1 MLFRSAFLLTISKCM
16 NENLEYFTLIT
27 LVDITC
33 TGVTKNLPEQEFL
46 RNQQRNWE
54 SVLQVIGLRA
64 QPIIVNDPYSEI
76 IPEDVVSSIFGEMH
90 HGKDQRVWCANFSVE
105 HRDVFKID
113 EDQLGFLKNDFNQVP
128 IICGLNE
135 TARFIL
141 PIFYSY
147 GSLKNISLH
156 PGILGQQL

>member
-1 MLFRSAFLLTISKCM
+1 MSAFFMTISKCM
-16 NENLEYFTLIT
+16 NENLEYFTVCT
-27 LVDITC
+27 LVDITK
-33 TGVTKNLPEQEFL
+33 TNVTRNNHEQEFE

-64 QPIIVNDPYSEI
+64 QPMTLIGPFTDMID
-76 IPEDVVSSIFGEMH
+76 EDLVKKLFGEMYH
-90 HGKDQRVWCANFSVE
+90 NSDQRVWVASFAVE
-105 HRDVFKID
+105 HKEVFVKD
-113 EDQLGFLKNDFNQVP
+113 NDQLGALKEDFNQVP

-147 GSLKNISLH
+147 GSLKNISFTAGL
-156 PGILGQQL
+156 ITTTVY